1 MQSPIVSISFQ
12 NYFLPSVREVKVIC
26 PDTLFRIISQS
37 LINKDQQLFT
47 EYQQLPTKNT
57 TTVMILGSVG
67 IWQFPHAASLQ
78 KNLSSMICCFDFVRH
93 TSLKHMP

>member
-1 MQSPIVSISFQ
+1 MQSPVVSISFQ

-47 EYQQLPTKNT
+47 EY
-57 TTVMILGSVG
+57 
-67 IWQFPHAASLQ
+67 
-78 KNLSSMICCFDFVRH
+78 
-93 TSLKHMP
+93 